1 MGRQNSKQFEL
12 LMSDLG
18 KQDLV
23 AVGSI
28 DTNDRIVFFVHIS
41 CCVAAMYISRVS
53 VGVVASCSCCVKL
66 QAEKLRLEEERMRK
80 LQAEKLRLEETMRP
94 SGINLS
100 LTHTKIHKLP
110 RATYLRCKSY
120 MCSAFSEHKYSL
132 RSYMLGRVTIQV
144 A

>member
-23 AVGSI
+23 AVEMGSI

-66 QAEKLRLEEERMRK
+66 QAEKFRLEEERMRK

-94 SGINLS
+94 SGIN
-100 LTHTKIHKLP
+100 
-110 RATYLRCKSY
+110 RGG
-120 MCSAFSEHKYSL
+120 
-132 RSYMLGRVTIQV
+132 GRRRRRIGCL
-144 A
+144 